1 MESMFGE
8 EVLSLSL
15 VQKQDADAEMPL
27 RILSGLNQ
35 LGVHTLIL
43 AQLLFHTLSL
53 YLCKYSTKGSL

>member
-27 RILSGLNQ
+27 RILSGLS
-35 LGVHTLIL
+35 HTLIL
-43 AQLLFHTLSL
+43 AQLLFHTLTL